1 MTKVDAHDVSKKEQ
15 TCGFL
20 ISSRSVFVSKKP
32 EFSCICT
39 YKDIYFIFDCELL
52 GLLTHT
58 QHISRIYF
66 WSFPVSLLK
75 MADVVIVNGSKE
87 QLYLIGHAVWPWLG
101 GGITHQGYQP
111 YVEEPSWVW

>member
-1 MTKVDAHDVSKKEQ
+1 MTKVDAHDVTKKEQ

-58 QHISRIYF
+58 TYITYIFLIFS
-66 WSFPVSLLK
+66 S
-75 MADVVIVNGSKE
+75 VIAKNGRC
-87 QLYLIGHAVWPWLG
+87 
-101 GGITHQGYQP
+101 GYC
-111 YVEEPSWVW
+111 